1 MPPFGAAQ
9 PGVVPA
15 AATYTGVVHD
25 ATLRAFLLSL
35 LNPLP
40 SPLDMSMALPLP
52 PTLPAPSPPV
62 TIPLTNFA
70 AAAMPLPSPSFPTW
84 ALESNLAASFVEG
97 VTGKLYNPGNMF
109 EVPLALVLIGGVG
122 QLDATRPLR
131 FKARFRFFCIQDGKS
146 TTYPGVRGGVAHG
159 EEHAGD
165 HEFGGALVDGR
176 IEFAVPLFGLSS
188 G

>member
-1 MPPFGAAQ
+1 
-9 PGVVPA
+9 
-15 AATYTGVVHD
+15 
-25 ATLRAFLLSL
+25 
-35 LNPLP
+35 
-40 SPLDMSMALPLP
+40 
-52 PTLPAPSPPV
+52 
-62 TIPLTNFA
+62 
-70 AAAMPLPSPSFPTW
+70 MPLPSPSFPTW

-176 IEFAVPLFGLSS
+176 IEFAVPLTLEFTSVVVDCHEAAFEHRYGNLKKYRIKCTRSRKRETRR
-188 G
+188 GE